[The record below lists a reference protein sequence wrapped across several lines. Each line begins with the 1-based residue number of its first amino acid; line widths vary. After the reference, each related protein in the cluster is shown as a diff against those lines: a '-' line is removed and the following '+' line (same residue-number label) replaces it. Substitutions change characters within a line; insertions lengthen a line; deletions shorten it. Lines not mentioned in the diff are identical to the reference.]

1 MYGVRF
7 VRSVPALLPYPESL
21 LSMANQSQAE
31 GNSGSAN
38 MRFPL
43 VRQADGYPS
52 IKFDYQTEPG
62 SATPGVDYT
71 HTSGS
76 GTIASG
82 QTVNIDVPILGDTD
96 VESDETFSV
105 RVFNVRYS

>member
-7 VRSVPALLPYPESL
+7 VRSIPALFPYPESL
-21 LSMANQSQAE
+21 LSMANQSLAE
-31 GNSGSAN
+31 GDVGSTN

-43 VRQADGYPS
+43 VRQADGYPP
-52 IKFDYQTEPG
+52 IAFDYATSPG

-76 GTIASG
+76 GTIGSG
-82 QTVNIDVPILGDTD
+82 QTFNIDVPILGDTD
-96 VESDETFSV
+96 DESDETFQL